1 MLRVTSGP
9 SVYNPGEPKSKWP
22 LSTTVWRHD
31 LPLAVVPRHADA
43 AGIIF
48 TPRSTHPLCAYPINA
63 KTFHRRSYKADNI
76 SVRDSCGV
84 SARFNGEIFSFSSI
98 SGECKFATAQEY
110 ASAYY
115 FKPMVGATG
124 DFKAWPLQL
133 ASCHF
138 TSVPL
143 MLDAQ
148 KLLLQRSMHTPPG
161 TNDRDW
167 LSNATGCVYRNR
179 NVSKRCVKSGGS
191 VGLTAFNE
199 VVIAPYEPSEVGGV
213 FWAHPG
219 PFRSPASGDSDACRI
234 AKYLKE
240 LPPGATPLPIFEFA
254 AVNLQMP
261 FSGCYSEDPS
271 GDPRPA
277 PDCLPRGLGYWQS
290 NMTGTEGY
298 GSNFSNVFRTV
309 SASVFLTLS
318 CTNEEQHV
326 VFV

>member
-1 MLRVTSGP
+1 
-9 SVYNPGEPKSKWP
+9 
-22 LSTTVWRHD
+22 
-31 LPLAVVPRHADA
+31 
-43 AGIIF
+43 
-48 TPRSTHPLCAYPINA
+48 
-63 KTFHRRSYKADNI
+63 
-76 SVRDSCGV
+76 V
-84 SARFNGEIFSFSSI
+84 SARSKWLGDEVSAI

-124 DFKAWPLQL
+124 DYKAWPLQL

-167 LSNATGCVYRNR
+167 LSNATG
-179 NVSKRCVKSGGS
+179 SS
-191 VGLTAFNE
+191 GLTAFNE

-219 PFRSPASGDSDACRI
+219 PFRSPVSGDSDACRI

-254 AVNLQMP
+254 AVNLQKP
-261 FSGCYSEDPS
+261 FSGCYSKDS
-271 GDPRPA
+271 GGAARLA